1 MHFPNNDIGTTAEEF
16 RVGIGNPAHPNGIPV
31 MLESL
36 APRPPLNIRITSIEP
51 DRTPWAIGQNAPLSS
66 INIAQNSGRA
76 RVFFAWNYTN
86 IIGESIAANVFRI
99 DNPAYLFST
108 DELRDY
114 YLTFA
119 SGEEFRISGNQ
130 ASTSGVTLIFLD
142 GDLLNLQALS
152 HPATIHPGATEYRF
166 TVIPVEV
173 EPNTPI
179 IYNNQQFLPPIY
191 TLPIMSPQRLEGS
204 VSFASSPTA
213 SNCMIQLPL
222 GRYFV
227 FQVSAV
233 RKSNYSL
240 PATMG
245 PGWSYWQ
252 GQTINYSYPFLVALP
267 SIGDGS
273 ISLSPLPYGSGFTAQ
288 ISGWEEAD
296 LYEYG
301 WCNID
306 NIQGN
311 SINFNNPE
319 HHPGISKSPHIT
331 IYTMDDFFQVVA
343 APDYTAQLNN
353 VGLGG
358 SGGSP
363 QPPLIPIENT
373 YLFSVRPIIGGQIVG
388 EATSA
393 QITLEIDRNMGQ
405 TPIINAIQALS
416 SYCDALNMTIRNID
430 VIRQA
435 QAGMIEG
442 QLETLNV
449 ALPESQ
455 QYERFNVQANVTLPY
470 PNVNNLPD
478 LGGIRTSPLNTI
490 RFELNAELLEQTF
503 THNLGHT
510 NYLVQLRDN
519 EDKIVDAEIELNENN
534 IIVSLAQPMSGT
546 VLIMW

>member
-1 MHFPNNDIGTTAEEF
+1 
-16 RVGIGNPAHPNGIPV
+16 
-31 MLESL
+31 
-36 APRPPLNIRITSIEP
+36 
-51 DRTPWAIGQNAPLSS
+51 
-66 INIAQNSGRA
+66 
-76 RVFFAWNYTN
+76 
-86 IIGESIAANVFRI
+86 
-99 DNPAYLFST
+99 
-108 DELRDY
+108 
-114 YLTFA
+114 
-119 SGEEFRISGNQ
+119 
-130 ASTSGVTLIFLD
+130 
-142 GDLLNLQALS
+142 
-152 HPATIHPGATEYRF
+152 
-166 TVIPVEV
+166 
-173 EPNTPI
+173 
-179 IYNNQQFLPPIY
+179 
-191 TLPIMSPQRLEGS
+191 
-204 VSFASSPTA
+204 
-213 SNCMIQLPL
+213 
-222 GRYFV
+222 
-227 FQVSAV
+227 
-233 RKSNYSL
+233 
-240 PATMG
+240 MG
-245 PGWSYWQ
+245 PGSFYWQ

-267 SIGDGS
+267 NIGNGS
-273 ISLSPLPYGSGFTAQ
+273 VALSPLPYGSGFTAQ

-296 LYEYG
+296 LFEFG

-311 SINFNNPE
+311 SIDFENPE
-319 HHPGISKSPHIT
+319 HHPGISRIPRIV
-331 IYTMDDFFQVVA
+331 IYTMDDFLDVVA
-343 APDYTAQLNN
+343 APDYAAQLNN
-353 VGLGG
+353 VGFGG

-373 YLFSVRPIIGGQIVG
+373 YLFSVRPLIGRQVVG
-388 EATSA
+388 DTLSA

-416 SYCDALNMTIRNID
+416 AYCDALNMTIRNID